1 MAALE
6 VKTVK
11 RLLRTNVGA
20 HGTVDTAIFNR
31 AILQVRNTP
40 DRDTRIS
47 PAEALFGRKLKDFLP
62 SPKRNLIGG
71 MWKDLADKREQAL
84 ARRSTKADETWKEH
98 TRLLRPLVIGDCV
111 FVQNQSGNHKL
122 RWDRSG
128 QVVKVNGFDQY
139 TVKLEGSRRLTIRNR
154 KFLRKFNPYT
164 PPGWAKQTDA
174 DGPAPPPSKASTP
187 DAPPRPVSPPPV
199 RHAAEPPAIHS
210 GYAYQPLSAAPVGT
224 NQLRTVDDV
233 LQWAIPTQV

>member
-1 MAALE
+1 MKQ
-6 VKTVK
+6 VKIM
-11 RLLRTNVGA
+11 LRMNMGEY
-20 HGTVDTAIFNR
+20 GTVDTAKFSR

-71 MWKDLADKREQAL
+71 MWKEIADKREQAL
-84 ARRSTKADETWKEH
+84 ARRSTKANESCKEH
-98 TRLLRPLVIGDCV
+98 TRLLRPLVIGDFV

-139 TVKLEGSRRLTIRNR
+139 TVKLEGSRRLIIRNR
-154 KFLRKFNPYT
+154 KFLRKFNPYR
-164 PPGWAKQTDA
+164 QM
-174 DGPAPPPSKASTP
+174 
-187 DAPPRPVSPPPV
+187 
-199 RHAAEPPAIHS
+199 
-210 GYAYQPLSAAPVGT
+210 
-224 NQLRTVDDV
+224 
-233 LQWAIPTQV
+233 